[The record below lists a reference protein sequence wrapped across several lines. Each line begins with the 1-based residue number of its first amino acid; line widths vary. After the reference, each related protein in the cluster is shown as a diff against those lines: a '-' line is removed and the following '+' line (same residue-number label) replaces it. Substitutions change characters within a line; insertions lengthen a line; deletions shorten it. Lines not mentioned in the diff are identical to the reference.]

1 MNKSEKQEQGD
12 LYESIAQ
19 SHLEKAGLRLV
30 ESNYRVQGGEIDL
43 IMRDGAYLVF
53 VEVRQRES
61 PDFGGAIASVTR
73 HKVKRLVLAAQVY
86 LKMTGQTNSPC
97 RFDLV
102 AFDGMKLVWLKNI
115 ID

>member
-19 SHLEKAGLRLV
+19 IHLEKAGLRLV
-30 ESNYRVQGGEIDL
+30 ERNYRIQGGEIDL
-43 IMRDGAYLVF
+43 IMRDGDYLVF
-53 VEVRQRES
+53 VEVRQRE
-61 PDFGGAIASVTR
+61 DGRHGGPIASVTQ
-73 HKVKRLVLAAQVY
+73 HKVRRLVHAASVY
-86 LKMTGQTNSPC
+86 LKFHRKADVPC

-102 AFDGMKLVWLKNI
+102 AFEGRDVVWLKNI